1 MTDYILLKKAEKFLG
16 KLPRDEQIRIIQALD
31 NLINNYDNLDIKK
44 LKGRLEFRLRVG
56 KYRILF
62 VEDVDNNLYVITAI
76 GSRGDIYKY

>member
-1 MTDYILLKKAEKFLG
+1 MTDYILLKKAEKFLV

-62 VEDVDNNLYVITAI
+62 VEDVDNNLCVITAI
-76 GSRGDIYKY
+76 GSRGDIYK

>member
-1 MTDYILLKKAEKFLG
+1 MTDYILLKKAEKFLL

-31 NLINNYDNLDIKK
+31 DLINNYGNLDIKK
-44 LKGRLEFRLRVG
+44 LKGRSEFRLRVG

-76 GSRGDIYKY
+76 GSRGDIYK